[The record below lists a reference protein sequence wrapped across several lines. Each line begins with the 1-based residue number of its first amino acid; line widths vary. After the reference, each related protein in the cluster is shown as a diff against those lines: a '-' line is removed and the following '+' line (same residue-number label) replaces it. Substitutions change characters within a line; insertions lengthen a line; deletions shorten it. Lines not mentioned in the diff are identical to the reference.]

1 MAVGRILLHS
11 LLTAALTLAVFGK
24 LPSPQDVKMHS
35 INFKSI
41 LQWSPVTYHKGNVHY
56 SVEYQSYYNNQYK
69 QEPLEKGCT
78 NISITE
84 CDLSNELATM
94 IGYYLRVR
102 AEYKDETSEWTNV
115 TDFEPYDDTEI
126 GPPIA
131 VIVKP
136 RLDMLDIH
144 ISEPVN
150 ENDNKSMH
158 EYFTDLGYKVFY
170 WEDAEEK
177 KIENTYIQQKMI
189 TLTNLKPWTTYC
201 LKVKPVLGNRITHSS
216 SVTCET
222 TKDNGRFAVWKI
234 VYLKEPSLHSPFL
247 PPQTQNLPEECFDKL
262 NFISD
267 VQECFDNTDVDGTTK
282 LDMLEVYTLKKENE
296 DKEKQ
301 AQNNNTNLYARVQ
314 TLPKSAL

>member
-234 VYLKEPSLHSPFL
+234 VVSFLASFFVVFLVIIGIFHASLHGYRTIRYIFFPSFK
-247 PPQTQNLPEECFDKL
+247 LPEHIKEMYKNVL
-262 NFISD
+262 TI
-267 VQECFDNTDVDGTTK
+267 Q
-282 LDMLEVYTLKKENE
+282 MLTVL
-296 DKEKQ
+296 
-301 AQNNNTNLYARVQ
+301 QNWICLRFT
-314 TLPKSAL
+314 P

>member
-177 KIENTYIQQKMI
+177 K
-189 TLTNLKPWTTYC
+189 
-201 LKVKPVLGNRITHSS
+201 
-216 SVTCET
+216 
-222 TKDNGRFAVWKI
+222 
-234 VYLKEPSLHSPFL
+234 YLKEPSLHSPFL